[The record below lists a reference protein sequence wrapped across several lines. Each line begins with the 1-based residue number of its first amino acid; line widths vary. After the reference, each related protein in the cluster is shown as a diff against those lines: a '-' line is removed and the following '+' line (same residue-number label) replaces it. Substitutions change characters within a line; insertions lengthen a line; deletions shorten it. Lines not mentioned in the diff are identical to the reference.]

1 MDLEITLS
9 KVLPL
14 LIYPLNL
21 SLWLLIFTVL
31 SFWRGRRTLA
41 GLSACIS
48 LTVLWVCSTPLF
60 AELLTSK
67 LERQHLPIAVEQSP
81 VGDAIV
87 VLGGGLGLATPPRLA
102 PDLDSSSDRVWHAA
116 QLYRAGKAP
125 IVIASGGNVF
135 PQKVGEP
142 ESVYTSEILQQWG
155 VQKSAILLESA
166 SRNTYENALETKK
179 LIETHGLNKVLL
191 VTSALHMPRAL
202 ATFRSAGIDAIA
214 SPTDFRVTQYER
226 PLILKWLPTTGS
238 LSATTSALKEFLGIA
253 VYRWRGWVKSV

>member
-21 SLWLLIFTVL
+21 SLWLLILTVL
-31 SFWRGRRTLA
+31 FLWRGRSALA

-48 LTVLWVCSTPLF
+48 LTLLWVCATPF
-60 AELLTSK
+60 VAELLTSK
-67 LERQHLPIAVEQSP
+67 LERQHLPVAVEQSP
-81 VGDAIV
+81 AADAIV

-135 PQKVGEP
+135 PQTVGEA

-155 VQKSAILLESA
+155 VRKNAILLESA
-166 SRNTYENALETKK
+166 SRNTHENALETKK
-179 LIETHGLNKVLL
+179 LLEIHGLNKVLL

-202 ATFRSAGIDAIA
+202 ATFRSAGIEVIA
-214 SPTDFRVTQYER
+214 SPTDFQVTQYER
-226 PLILKWLPTTGS
+226 PVILSWLPTAGS
-238 LSATTSALKEFLGIA
+238 LSATTSTLKEFLGIA
-253 VYRWRGWVKSV
+253 VYRWRGWVSSD